1 MPNPNRNPTLSRSA
15 RAANVALTAM
25 AVVLSLLAATS
36 AASAPALPGWRQTVP
51 FSTESATLTVGG
63 SLRVDAEIADTEPLR
78 ERGLGFRDGLRAGW
92 GMLFVYENASRHTFW
107 MKGMRF
113 CLDIIWIEAGQ
124 IQGAAESLCPVPGA
138 ADANLPR
145 YDSPGAVTYILEMP
159 AGWMSAH
166 GFKQGTAV
174 DIGLAATG

>member
-1 MPNPNRNPTLSRSA
+1 MPNPNRNLTLLRSA
-15 RAANVALTAM
+15 RTASVALTAM
-25 AVVLSLLAATS
+25 AVVLSLLAVMP

-78 ERGLGFRDGLRAGW
+78 ERGLGFRDGLRPGW

-124 IQGAAESLCPVPGA
+124 IQGAAESVCPVPGA
-138 ADANLPR
+138 AESDLPR
-145 YDSPGAVTYILEMP
+145 YDSPGSVSYILEMP

-166 GFKQGTAV
+166 GFKQGTTV
-174 DIGLAATG
+174 DIALPISG